1 MLLDDLRSTV
11 NSHYIMMTR
20 DIYKRDT
27 LVQQWISKVKDANI
41 PYQDKEDI
49 LKFVDLMLREG
60 RSALRVY
67 TYIAVLL
74 QAKKVIRKP
83 FRECSKE
90 DIQHYINYI
99 EDNYSLATQILR
111 KSILKLFFK
120 VMYGNNEY
128 YPDTVRWIK
137 LKVNKDKQKKEEQL
151 SYDQFLTEDEIKL
164 LIDTANTIQRKA
176 LIAVGYETGARP
188 EELLNIR
195 IKDIMFD
202 NKGAKVI
209 LRGKTVERVTRV
221 IAYLPLLKQWLS
233 IHPFRND
240 PNAYLWLS
248 ESSNCKWKPIGIQT
262 VEKTFKTIM
271 RKAGIQKRPRLYI
284 LRHSR
289 ATHLANKLTEA
300 QMCAYFG
307 WQLGT
312 KVVQRYIHLAGVKTD
327 DALLELAGV
336 KVDKDNESSALKV
349 RYCKRCNEML
359 SPNHEF
365 CIRCGYSDKDVITAT
380 TTTAEGNVSREVVD
394 RINRLEAILSVLASR
409 LGIADDDANGDDD
422 NHNNA
427 DSKKRKKGKV
437 IA

>member
-1 MLLDDLRSTV
+1 
-11 NSHYIMMTR
+11 MMEKKR
-20 DIYKRDT
+20 DIYKREQT
-27 LVQQWISKVKDANI
+27 LQRWVNYIRTDNSLPEADR
-41 PYQDKEDI
+41 EDI
-49 LKFVDLMLREG
+49 LKFVDFMQREERSSLRIVRYITALML
-60 RSALRVY
+60 V
-67 TYIAVLL
+67 
-74 QAKKVIRKP
+74 KKVIKKP
-83 FRECSKE
+83 FKECSKE
-90 DIQHYINYI
+90 DIEHFINYL
-99 EDNYSLATQILR
+99 EDNGYKIASQITY
-111 KSILKLFFK
+111 KSIIKKFYK
-120 VMYGNNEY
+120 VVYGNNER
-128 YPDTVRWIK
+128 YPEAVAWIK
-137 LKVNKDKQKKEEQL
+137 LKVSKDKQREEEQL
-151 SYDQFLTEDEIKL
+151 SYDQFLTEDEIRL
-164 LIDTANTIQRKA
+164 LIDTADTIQRKA

-202 NKGAKVI
+202 SKGAKVI

-221 IAYLPLLKQWLS
+221 IAYVPLLKQWLS
-233 IHPFRND
+233 VHPFKND

-248 ESSNCKWKPIGIQT
+248 EASNYKWKPISIQSINRA
-262 VEKTFKTIM
+262 FRTIM

-312 KVVQRYIHLAGVKTD
+312 KVVQRYIHLSGVRTD

-336 KVDKDNESSALKV
+336 QVSKDADSLPLKV

-394 RINRLEAILSVLASR
+394 RINRLEAILARLASR
-409 LGIADDDANGDDD
+409 LGVVAGDANGDDN